1 MKNSGIFR
9 IDHSLEKKI
18 ASNTTVYDLIY
29 IYEKTQKI
37 CNIYKGVKH
46 ISTCKFTFIHKKN
59 IIFIYLSKK
68 KLSRRQAVTISKS
81 ISYNGPPSCGSS

>member
-46 ISTCKFTFIHKKN
+46 ISTCKFTFN
-59 IIFIYLSKK
+59 S
-68 KLSRRQAVTISKS
+68 
-81 ISYNGPPSCGSS
+81 